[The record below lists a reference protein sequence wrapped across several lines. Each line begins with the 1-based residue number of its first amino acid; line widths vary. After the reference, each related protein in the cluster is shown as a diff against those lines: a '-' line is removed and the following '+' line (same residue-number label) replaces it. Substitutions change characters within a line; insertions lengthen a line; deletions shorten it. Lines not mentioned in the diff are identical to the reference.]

1 MYPLVVYGDRKLWKM
16 CVPDSLHEKVFRICH
31 AHPGHLGINKKS
43 EMLAGKLAEFIFF
56 CKSKDTKLRA
66 LSLQKTD
73 FQNWATFHAS
83 RALVL
88 YQPKHI
94 CIAYIYRLYSPGV
107 KFRGETIR
115 YWISMEDGFS
125 RYPVT
130 GPIKDL
136 SVKTVAEAIVELLIN
151 VFSVPEKIHTDR
163 GACFTAM
170 VFQEVIK
177 TWNHT
182 HCDSSIL
189 A

>member
-1 MYPLVVYGDRKLWKM
+1 
-16 CVPDSLHEKVFRICH
+16 
-31 AHPGHLGINKKS
+31 
-43 EMLAGKLAEFIFF
+43 
-56 CKSKDTKLRA
+56 
-66 LSLQKTD
+66 
-73 FQNWATFHAS
+73 
-83 RALVL
+83 
-88 YQPKHI
+88 
-94 CIAYIYRLYSPGV
+94 
-107 KFRGETIR
+107 
-115 YWISMEDGFS
+115 MEDGFS